1 MENKKYYDKLAN
13 LNKQLQQFVGK
24 DLFKQNII
32 IKSIAAD
39 EYIAD
44 YGYNYEK
51 EDISPLEEY
60 YELNISLL
68 DTNSKKTYDTI
79 ILIPQSTKQI
89 SLSSKEYRY
98 PYRHVQFY
106 NFERYSIMSSKH
118 TIFLEIYS
126 SEDYEN
132 NNSNE
137 ENYITIFNDKY

>member
-13 LNKQLQQFVGK
+13 LNKQLRQFIGK

-32 IKSIAAD
+32 IQSIIAD
-39 EYIAD
+39 EFIVD
-44 YGYNYEK
+44 NGYEK
-51 EDISPLEEY
+51 EDITPLEEY

-68 DTNSKKTYDTI
+68 DTNSKKIDNTTI
-79 ILIPQSTKQI
+79 FIPQSAKQI
-89 SLSSKEYRY
+89 SLVSKESRY
-98 PYRHVQFY
+98 PYRCIQLG
-106 NFERYSIMSSKH
+106 NFEQYRVTNSKP
-118 TIFLEIYS
+118 TIFLDIYS

>member
-1 MENKKYYDKLAN
+1 MENKTYYDKLAN

-32 IKSIAAD
+32 IKSIATD
-39 EYIAD
+39 EFIDD

-51 EDISPLEEY
+51 EDSTLSEIY

-68 DTNSKKTYDTI
+68 DTNSKKTDNTI

-89 SLSSKEYRY
+89 NLVSKESRY
-98 PYRHVQFY
+98 PYRYVSFK
-106 NFERYSIMSSKH
+106 RYLVMNSKH
-118 TIFLEIYS
+118 TIFLDIYS